1 MPETTEIQQEKS
13 PFSVLTTKLPLWVS
27 LVLLLVVALIFAW
40 KQVALGRMESRFEE
54 EKQQLTQQYETGK
67 STLMRQAGAA
77 LSKNSEAAHRLF
89 GNALAWAIRGE
100 LIRNNLDQID
110 QYFSE
115 LVKVERIHLVAL
127 ASQEGKVL
135 VASDKKLQ
143 NAEFGQIFPAE
154 LLNETQVSIHPQGED
169 RLLVLPVMGLNTRL
183 GTAVLRY
190 TPETLSLGNGE

>member
-1 MPETTEIQQEKS
+1 MPETTEIQEKS
-13 PFSVLTTKLPLWVS
+13 PFSILTAKLPLWVS
-27 LVLLLVVALIFAW
+27 LLLLLVAALIFAW
-40 KQVALGRMESRFEE
+40 KQVALDRMESRFEE
-54 EKQQLTQQYETGK
+54 EKQQLAEQYETGK

>member
-1 MPETTEIQQEKS
+1 MPETTEIQKKS
-13 PFSVLTTKLPLWVS
+13 PFSILTAKLPLWVS
-27 LVLLLVVALIFAW
+27 LVLLLIVALVFAW

-54 EKQQLTQQYETGK
+54 EKQQLTEQYETGK
-67 STLMRQAGAA
+67 STLMRQASAA

-135 VASDKKLQ
+135 VASDKKFQ
-143 NAEFGQIFPAE
+143 NAEFGQVFPAE
-154 LLNETQVSIHPQGED
+154 LLNETQVAIHPQGDE
-169 RLLVLPVMGLNTRL
+169 RLLVVPVMGLNTRL

-190 TPETLSLGNGE
+190 TPESLSLGNGE